1 MKFHQDKLDK
11 LKCCMNKEEIE
22 EWQSPMSTR
31 KFVEKVLQYPRL
43 SDLKSEVDLEIFCD
57 KKIDRCDV
65 RKFVENKDANA
76 LAKVLFILA
85 WGGMTLPNAK
95 KALESY
101 QNCWKMI
108 VDDMLEKNLCRDE
121 TYKRFHSLVENGKLT
136 HMGPA
141 YFTKLIYFLEPKHN
155 GYIMDQ
161 WTARSMNLLRKSN
174 KYKIHLI
181 STTKRKSDGLR
192 NFRVDPIK
200 NNVCIYRAFCE
211 DLEHLAEYLDIDS
224 EETEKLIFSKGGRVN
239 KMGCWRHFVL
249 EKTSKTRT
257 GRYC

>member
-11 LKCCMNKEEIE
+11 LKCCMKKEKIE
-22 EWQSPMSTR
+22 EWQSPMSLGE
-31 KFVEKVLQYPRL
+31 FVKKVLQHPRL
-43 SDLKSEVDLEIFCD
+43 PDFYSEDDLEIFCD

-65 RKFVENKDANA
+65 RNFVDNKDANA
-76 LAKVLFILA
+76 LAKVLLILA

-101 QNCWKMI
+101 QNCWKKI

-121 TYKRFHSLVENGKLT
+121 AYKRFHSLVENGKLT

-161 WTARSMNLLRKSN
+161 WTARSMNLLRKSDE
-174 KYKIHLI
+174 YEIQLI
-181 STTKRKSDGLR
+181 STTRRKSDGFR
-192 NFRVDPIK
+192 NFRVNPKK
-200 NNVCIYRAFCE
+200 NDVCIYRAFCE
-211 DLEHLAEYLDIDS
+211 DLEYLADYLNIDP
-224 EETEKLIFSKGGRVN
+224 EKTEKLIFSKGGMVD
-239 KMGCWRHFVL
+239 KMGCWRRFVL
-249 EKTSKTRT
+249 KETS
-257 GRYC
+257 

>member
-11 LKCCMNKEEIE
+11 LKCCMKKEKIE
-22 EWQSPMSTR
+22 EWQSPMSLGE
-31 KFVEKVLQYPRL
+31 FVKKVLQHPRL
-43 SDLKSEVDLEIFCD
+43 PDFYSEDNLKIFCD

-65 RKFVENKDANA
+65 RKFVDNKDANA

-101 QNCWKMI
+101 QNCWKKI

-121 TYKRFHSLVENGKLT
+121 AYKRFHSLVENGKLT

-161 WTARSMNLLRKSN
+161 WTARSMNLLRKSDE
-174 KYKIHLI
+174 YEIQLI
-181 STTKRKSDGLR
+181 PTTKRNSDGFR
-192 NFRVDPIK
+192 KFRVNQKK
-200 NNVCIYRAFCE
+200 NHVCIYRAFCE
-211 DLEHLAEYLDIDS
+211 DLEHLAEYLDIDP

-239 KMGCWRHFVL
+239 MGCWRRFVL
-249 EKTSKTRT
+249 EETS
-257 GRYC
+257 